1 MILGLPGIGIGYNVN
16 LSLKALPI
24 GWKEFGVQIEKIET
38 DPENAT
44 GKEPLR
50 VGMDRYFLSSMIAFY
65 DPDQDAV
72 PYTAG
77 RSLFGFESLMYDR
90 WFPSTTATGRDILLV
105 SLRSHGRIAA
115 ESLSARFH
123 TLGPIQ
129 EHVVFHEGDA
139 PVIRFFYRFGYNYIP
154 PVVSPDANTAGARV
168 GTKHNHLG
176 TAPTSTSLPV
186 STKSTVK

>member
-1 MILGLPGIGIGYNVN
+1 
-16 LSLKALPI
+16 
-24 GWKEFGVQIEKIET
+24 
-38 DPENAT
+38 
-44 GKEPLR
+44 
-50 VGMDRYFLSSMIAFY
+50 MIA

-115 ESLSARFH
+115 KSLSARFQ

-129 EHVVFHEGDA
+129 EHIVFHEGDA
-139 PVIRFFYRFGYNYIP
+139 SVIRFFYRFGYNYIP
-154 PVVSPDANTAGARV
+154 PVVSPDANTAAARV
-168 GTKHNHLG
+168 EIRRRHL
-176 TAPTSTSLPV
+176 STVPI
-186 STKSTVK
+186 STLEVGAKSTVN